1 MSADAPAPL
10 VARRRPAVKVVAAVA
25 APAVLAVGL
34 TAYGARAYAHVAGV
48 PVPQAQWAWAPLA
61 VILAVQTFE
70 RLGHGAECG
79 TWRNNYLM
87 GAQELRE
94 GVTTTPISSGSMAGA
109 LSVGQVFDSLAI
121 RVNGPKA
128 WDESFTSLWH
138 FTDLGRTYR
147 LSLNNGVLTH
157 AVVPDR
163 QRGKANADLRLTLTK
178 DRLADLL
185 GGTTTEPIEHEGDLM
200 VLHRLLDALD
210 RTDPAFAI
218 VTP

>member
-25 APAVLAVGL
+25 ALAVLAVGL

-48 PVPQAQWAWAPLA
+48 PVP
-61 VILAVQTFE
+61 
-70 RLGHGAECG
+70 
-79 TWRNNYLM
+79 
-87 GAQELRE
+87 QELRE

-163 QRGKANADLRLTLTK
+163 QRRKANGDLRLTLTK